1 MERELDRV
9 VSSEITGDLKTLLEK
24 FNHAKHLG
32 AELTKES
39 QERLVRFAL
48 LVEAWGER
56 IQLTARPS
64 AKEVMLHRIFDSL
77 HLSMYLPGWSSL
89 SDIGSGAGFPGIP
102 LACLYPERQVMLI
115 ESREKRHYFL
125 RHVKRELA
133 LPQVKCVKGRA
144 ERLNPEPTSLVLA
157 QAVASPEKA
166 QAFCLPWVAK
176 GGWLGIPL
184 SQRQKK
190 PKIGEGQFSQEHT
203 YLFEA
208 FDGRQR
214 AIWLAQV
221 PR

>member
-1 MERELDRV
+1 M
-9 VSSEITGDLKTLLEK
+9 VSSEITGGLKTLLEK

-32 AELTKES
+32 GELTKES
-39 QERLVRFAL
+39 QERLMHFSL

-56 IQLTARPS
+56 IQLTSRPS
-64 AKEVMLHRIFDSL
+64 AKEVMIHRVFDSL
-77 HLSMYLPGWSSL
+77 HLSLYLPLWSSL

-102 LACLYPERQVMLI
+102 LACLYPERHVLLI
-115 ESREKRHYFL
+115 ESRERRHHFL
-125 RHVKRELA
+125 RHVKRELG
-133 LPQVKCVKGRA
+133 LSRIKCVKGRA

-157 QAVASPEKA
+157 QAVASPDKA
-166 QAFCLPWVAK
+166 QTFCLPWVAK

-190 PKIGEGQFSQEHT
+190 PKVRAGQFLQEHT
-203 YLFEA
+203 YRFEA